1 VRDLRENAHRQRRRL
16 DIRRLPISVALIAGV
31 VVLSTCRGSEL
42 RVCAEQDRT
51 ITLAKTKVS
60 HEIPSAPF
68 EMPAHGK
75 VWIGVTD
82 SDYSPEALL
91 STVGSLI
98 VVPEGA
104 LIDDD
109 AAVVVGF
116 PSEEAS
122 RRPHAPA
129 GRHRV
134 YSVHDGQT
142 AEVVLCRTG

>member
-51 ITLAKTKVS
+51 ITLAK
-60 HEIPSAPF
+60 IPSAPF

-82 SDYSPEALL
+82 SDYSQEALL

-116 PSEEAS
+116 PSEEAY
-122 RRPHAPA
+122 RRLHAPA